1 MEAGAHWDRVVEPA
15 AREKRRRW
23 LFHPSASQLPA
34 AGSGLCEWVSARIW
48 QIFYSGTP
56 VATIWIRERRMSV
69 GTLYDLV
76 VIGGGPAGV
85 TAACLAQK
93 MGKRAACV
101 ETAVSLGA
109 AASTSVRC
117 VPTKSMCYNTHLFD
131 MFRVRAGGVE
141 YEFQLTAGA
150 DLLRGP
156 AKIEGP
162 HEVRTADG
170 VVRAEYVIVCT
181 GSDSVDLPFLKFDH
195 RVVLNSTSCM
205 ELKTT
210 PKTLGIIGA
219 GAIGLELGSVWS
231 RLGTR
236 VTLLEA
242 LPHVGSEA
250 CDPELAGE
258 LQRHLEC
265 KGVTFTLGVKVVA
278 ADGETHSVDFE
289 KVLVSVGR
297 RAQTVSL
304 GLDAIGVQVDRK
316 MCVVTDPSTSRSVT
330 CDWVYAAGDCAP
342 GPAIAHKATYESI
355 RAVRAM
361 FAGEVSEDAV
371 TVLESLPCVVYTQP
385 ELAWA
390 GRTEDELCASGED
403 VEVHRLR
410 FNGDMR
416 DTLCPRLEG
425 LAKVVVN
432 RKTRRLRSVWL
443 LGATAGDIVAEAV
456 TAIRG
461 GLTVDQWG
469 NVPHAHPFYKSLHTM
484 LVLGIEGW

>member
-1 MEAGAHWDRVVEPA
+1 
-15 AREKRRRW
+15 
-23 LFHPSASQLPA
+23 
-34 AGSGLCEWVSARIW
+34 
-48 QIFYSGTP
+48 
-56 VATIWIRERRMSV
+56 
-69 GTLYDLV
+69 
-76 VIGGGPAGV
+76 
-85 TAACLAQK
+85 
-93 MGKRAACV
+93 
-101 ETAVSLGA
+101 
-109 AASTSVRC
+109 
-117 VPTKSMCYNTHLFD
+117 MCYNTHLFD
-131 MFRVRAGGVE
+131 MFRDSWRFAVRAPQVDFDLRRMHE
-141 YEFQLTAGA
+141 LKDAARDAQRAQLSALLAKAGA

-278 ADGETHSVDFE
+278 ADVRENGVTLHYSDTKGETHSVDFE

-390 GRTEDELCASGED
+390 GRTEDELRASGED